1 MISQTDRSL
10 NALQEEISEL
20 KGSMQDVRKST
31 YALVRV
37 TFILLISVI
46 ASMIWT

>member
-10 NALQEEISEL
+10 NALHEEVAEL

-31 YALVRV
+31 YALVRI
-37 TFILLISVI
+37 TFLLLISVI

>member
-20 KGSMQDVRKST
+20 KISMQDVRKST
-31 YALVRV
+31 YTLVRV
-37 TFILLISVI
+37 TLVLLISVI